1 METINHFL
9 NLNKYI
15 CENYCSLN
23 YDWNYLFSESVV
35 QLFLEMKI
43 TPERLELARELGFN
57 KFLVGSEPPKESL
70 VVEFGSLKVAED
82 AAELLKAII
91 SEKLSEIKDGVKT
104 TLVGEVELID
114 KKLVFKVFNQLEK
127 FELRKCIDSS
137 YFGRKLSEDGKVK
150 LIDDYIQKF
159 KSFEREQSEPIKV
172 DLKNEIDENELLIDN
187 PNYNKEKAN
196 KFWNKI
202 FDILG
207 GFVGYVRS
215 QWIFKFGAENEK
227 QITVVDGEKE
237 ITGEEPV
244 IINEELNGQ
253 AEDHPRFF
261 HVQVGSPYNRQ
272 IFRVIN
278 ELNQKY
284 GVKIKI
290 KYDNKKTRKNKI
302 VIK

>member
-43 TPERLELARELGFN
+43 TPERLELAHQLGFD
-57 KFLVGSEPPKESL
+57 KFLVGSDPSKESL
-70 VVEFGSLKVAED
+70 VLEVCSSKIAED
-82 AAELLKAII
+82 VVILLKAIV
-91 SEKLSEIKDGVKT
+91 SEKLSEIRDGVKT
-104 TLVGEVELID
+104 TLTGEVELDNNKII
-114 KKLVFKVFNQLEK
+114 LKVFNQLEK

-137 YFGRKLSEDGKVK
+137 YFGRKLSENSKLK
-150 LIDDYIQKF
+150 LIDDYVQKF
-159 KSFEREQSEPIKV
+159 ENLEREQSEPIKV
-172 DLKNEIDENELLIDN
+172 NLKSEVNENELLLNN
-187 PNYNKEKAN
+187 PKYNKEKAN
-196 KFWNKI
+196 KFWNKV

-207 GFVGYVRS
+207 GFIGYIRS

-227 QITVVDGEKE
+227 RITIVDGESE
-237 ITGEEPV
+237 ISGEEPL
-244 IINEELNGQ
+244 IINDNITGQ
-253 AEDHPRFF
+253 AEEHPRFF

-284 GVKIKI
+284 GVRIKVN
-290 KYDNKKTRKNKI
+290 YGNKKSRKNKT